1 MLSRRFASAVPLQR
15 RLLST
20 HAQGVFQRLGL
31 SPDPTSSETPGVY
44 HGSWGGR
51 GALVDSINPANGEL
65 LARVRQASA
74 EDTEDTLVAAREA
87 YKQWRTVPAPRRG
100 LVLQDIGRAL
110 EEKRDDLGAVVSL
123 EMGKIKSE
131 GRGEVQEIIDI
142 VGYAVGLSRSIG
154 GSVFP
159 SERPNHFITEVANP
173 LGVVGVISA
182 FNFPTAVYGWNL
194 SLSLVNGNATIWK
207 PAPTTSLCAI
217 ATTKIIAS
225 VLESHKLP
233 GALSALVCGGG
244 EVGQALV
251 DDKRVD
257 LLSFTGSEARGKIV
271 GQQVQARF
279 GKSLLELGG
288 NNAAI
293 VLPDANMALALP
305 SIAFAALGTAGQ
317 RCTTTRRLFL
327 HSSIADS
334 FLASLVAAYKSTA
347 SRIGDPLAEG
357 TLIGPVHAQDGVN
370 RYLAAI
376 EQIKKDGGEILV
388 GGKRAEVDAALSKG
402 NWVEPTIVKVANGGR
417 GFKMMQEETFAPILY
432 VSTFETLE
440 EAIEL
445 NNGVAQGL
453 SSALFTQDLSNA
465 LKWIGPEG
473 SDTGIVN
480 VNGSTSGAEIG
491 APFGG
496 NKSTGWG
503 RESGGDAWK
512 QYARWASCTL
522 NWSNEV
528 ALAQGVNF
536 SVEE

>member
-1 MLSRRFASAVPLQR
+1 MTVAARASSLSSASL
-15 RLLST
+15 
-20 HAQGVFQRLGL
+20 QGVFQRLGL
-31 SPDPTSSETPGVY
+31 PTNPSIDEPLAGVFN
-44 HGSWGGR
+44 GKWGGR
-51 GALVDSINPANGEL
+51 GPIVDSINPATGEL
-65 LARVRQASA
+65 LARVREASA
-74 EDTEDTLVAAREA
+74 EDIEETFVATREA
-87 YKQWRTVPAPRRG
+87 YKQWRSVPAPQRG
-100 LVLQDIGRAL
+100 VVLQEIGRAL
-110 EEKRDDLGAVVSL
+110 SERRDDLGAIVTL

-131 GRGEVQEIIDI
+131 GQGEVQQEIIDMFDI
-142 VGYAVGLSRSIG
+142 AVGRSRSLSG
-154 GSVFP
+154 GTYP
-159 SERPNHFITEVANP
+159 SERENHFIVESCNP
-173 LGVVGVISA
+173 LGVVGVITA
-182 FNFPTAVYGWNL
+182 FNFPTAVYGWNF
-194 SLSLVNGNATIWK
+194 SLSFVCGNATVWK

-225 VLESHKLP
+225 VLEKNNLP
-233 GALSALVCGGG
+233 GALSALLCGGG
-244 EVGQALV
+244 EAGQAVV
-251 DDKRVD
+251 DDKRID
-257 LLSFTGSEARGKIV
+257 LVSFTGSEARGKKV
-271 GQQVQARF
+271 GQDVQARF
-279 GKSLLELGG
+279 GRTILELGG

-293 VLPDANMALALP
+293 VLPDANLALALP

-465 LKWIGPEG
+465 FKWIGPEG

-480 VNGSTSGAEIG
+480 VNGSTSGAEVG

-512 QYARWASCTL
+512 QYARWSSCTI
-522 NWSNEV
+522 NWSNKV
-528 ALAQGVNF
+528 GMSQGVSF
-536 SVEE
+536 D